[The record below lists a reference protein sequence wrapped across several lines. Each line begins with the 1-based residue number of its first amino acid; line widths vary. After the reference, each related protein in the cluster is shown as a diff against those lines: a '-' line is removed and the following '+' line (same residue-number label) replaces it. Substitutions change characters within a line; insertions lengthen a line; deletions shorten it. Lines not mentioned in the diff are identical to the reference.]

1 MPIRFRINKK
11 TRLITVIVEGRI
23 TAEDAVSY
31 IHEQQADPETSD
43 LARLVLISARV
54 ETVTLSE
61 INNLARVVDDL
72 CPADGNQCAIVT
84 FTDVHFGQ
92 SRMYLSYRNSSAD
105 KLRVFRDI
113 REALVW
119 LGVDSNPAIM
129 EFEMAIAMS

>member
-11 TRLITVIVEGRI
+11 TRLITVIVEGKI

-31 IHEQQADPETSD
+31 INEQQADSETSD
-43 LARLVLISARV
+43 LARLVLVSARV
-54 ETVTLSE
+54 ATMTPSE
-61 INNLARVVDDL
+61 INDLVRVVNDL
-72 CPADGNQCAIVT
+72 CPADGNQCAIVS

-92 SRMYLSYRNSSAD
+92 SRMYLSQRNSSPD
-105 KLRVFRDI
+105 KLKVFRDI